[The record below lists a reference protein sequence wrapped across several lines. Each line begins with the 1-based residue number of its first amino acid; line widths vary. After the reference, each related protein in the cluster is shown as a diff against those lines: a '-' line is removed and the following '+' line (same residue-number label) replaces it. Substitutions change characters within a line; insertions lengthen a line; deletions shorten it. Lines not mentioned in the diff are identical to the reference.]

1 MPFVCSRH
9 RIRCHWILSHLRE
22 PHIMWST
29 CSPYSKYAHR
39 HTPRYLATKLL
50 VLFNLLHC
58 KQFFCNCFSYS
69 LTNTR
74 TCTFLKK
81 KTFNYVG
88 VCSSFVFT
96 LIIFFPISLFSSAIQ
111 INQSHS
117 HSHPKSLVFFLFW
130 TSLCACVCNYLPVC
144 EFAGR
149 VWAKNR
155 GKDSSYVAMSVQVF
169 GMEQSANGIY
179 ITYECVCV
187 RNHK

>member
-1 MPFVCSRH
+1 MH
-9 RIRCHWILSHLRE
+9 TDTHLGTWL
-22 PHIMWST
+22 PN
-29 CSPYSKYAHR
+29 
-39 HTPRYLATKLL
+39 YLYYLIYCTVNSFFAT
-50 VLFNLLHC
+50 V
-58 KQFFCNCFSYS
+58 S
-69 LTNTR
+69 LTRSPTHAR
-74 TCTFLKK
+74 AHFKK

-96 LIIFFPISLFSSAIQ
+96 LIIFFPISLFSSAIR

-179 ITYECVCV
+179 ITYVCVCV